1 MPNDKVTS
9 KKEDFSVVL
18 LLVQNMLEGEKIER
32 FKFTSQEKSAL
43 LFIIDLLNAHLS
55 ELEHL

>member
-1 MPNDKVTS
+1 MPSDKVSS
-9 KKEDFSVVL
+9 KKDDFSVVL
-18 LLVQNMLEGEKIER
+18 LLVQNILESEKIER
-32 FKFTSQEKSAL
+32 FKFTPQEKSAL